1 MRMTVT
7 MIMVMMVMLMK
18 MTIMTQVV
26 NFIRAARE
34 PHSGSLVL
42 AVRQVRM
49 IKRLP
54 DLCLQYR
61 SPLKPTYLQNV
72 YLGEE
77 GEEPVFQYVPEKR
90 LSPGVVGAGEEA
102 TPLHQSLLLLEESLE
117 SGAITGQFE
126 QLYRRNPSLA
136 ISVCHLTENA
146 AKNR

>member
-1 MRMTVT
+1 MDYGDGGDFKYNQRSWTN
-7 MIMVMMVMLMK
+7 I
-18 MTIMTQVV
+18 
-26 NFIRAARE
+26 
-34 PHSGSLVL
+34 VL
-42 AVRQVRM
+42 CS
-49 IKRLP
+49 KLHP
-54 DLCLQYR
+54 
-61 SPLKPTYLQNV
+61 YLQNV

-126 QLYRRNPSLA
+126 QLYRRNPSHA

>member
-1 MRMTVT
+1 MTPTMTMAMMLMIMKT
-7 MIMVMMVMLMK
+7 MIMTVMA
-18 MTIMTQVV
+18 QVV

-42 AVRQVRM
+42 AVRQVGM

-54 DLCLQYR
+54 VYIKTGFSYNILF
-61 SPLKPTYLQNV
+61 QNV